1 MVKGD
6 YYLRVVFC
14 SGPTSGSLQGA
25 FERMSE
31 ETNVGGVLSSGSG
44 EVWIYGISVGLG
56 LAEEKQ
62 FVWVDSALVPQG
74 GGRRKGRE
82 RKTVRRMEH
91 SPKVQPNVQQFS
103 SRNSQVFI
111 STRAQLRWSILL
123 WFVHIVNALN
133 KMTVCRKIA
142 AWVASH
148 SKNGCPGKT

>member
-6 YYLRVVFC
+6 YYLHVVFC

-74 GGRRKGRE
+74 GGQRKGRE
-82 RKTVRRMEH
+82 KKTVGRMEH
-91 SPKVQPNVQQFS
+91 SPEVQQNVQQFS
-103 SRNSQVFI
+103 SRNSQVLFI
-111 STRAQLRWSILL
+111 RTRAQSHWSILL
-123 WFVHIVNALN
+123 
-133 KMTVCRKIA
+133 
-142 AWVASH
+142 
-148 SKNGCPGKT
+148 